1 MNTVTKMLNKIL
13 EIRSMYEKYNSMNKW
28 GLLLEHKAVSKLEN

>member
-13 EIRSMYEKYNSMNKW
+13 EIRSNNVLKIQQYEQV
-28 GLLLEHKAVSKLEN
+28 EFIIRT